1 MPPSSIRTRRLWLF
15 LPFALLV
22 LLAVAWSVFWVMAAR
37 RADAT
42 ITAWL
47 EQEARLGRIYRCASR
62 ESGGYPFRIEVRCT
76 APTLELANAQPV
88 RVLKAQELRGVAQ
101 VYTPNLIIAEISG
114 PLAITEAGQPA
125 VWRADWRLA
134 QASLRGLSGT
144 PERLSVV
151 LDGVQVERADGGGA
165 SPAAPAPAG
174 AWAAANHLE
183 FHLRRDPAAASGQPV
198 IDFAGQVNGATL
210 PSVPALTGKPFDGE
224 VTALLSGL
232 TEWKPMPLPARLK
245 QWQAA
250 GGRLQVTRLR
260 IQQGDA
266 VVAATGSVGLSTG
279 GRPDGMFDVT
289 MAGID
294 RLVQQFGGNDGAAGG
309 LQIGLL
315 AGLAFLGRPA
325 EIDGKRAI
333 AVALRLNDGAVS
345 LGPIRLGKMEP
356 LY

>member
-1 MPPSSIRTRRLWLF
+1 MPESSTRTRRLWLF
-15 LPFALLV
+15 LPLALLV
-22 LLAVAWSVFWVMAAR
+22 LLAVTWSVFWVVAAR

-47 EQEARLGRIYRCASR
+47 EQEARLGRLYRCASR

-76 APTLELANAQPV
+76 EPTLELSNAQPV

-101 VYTPNLIIAEISG
+101 VYTPNLIIAEITG
-114 PLAITEAGQPA
+114 PLAVTEAGQPA
-125 VWRADWRLA
+125 VWRADWRLG
-134 QASLRGLSGT
+134 QASLRGLRGT

-151 LDGVQVERADGGGA
+151 LDGVQVERADAGGT
-165 SPAAPAPAG
+165 PAATAPAPAA
-174 AWAAANHLE
+174 AWAANHLE
-183 FHLRRDPAAASGQPV
+183 FHLRRDPAAAGQPL
-198 IDFAGQVNGATL
+198 IDFAAQVNGATL
-210 PSVPALTGKPFDGE
+210 PSVPALAGKPFDGE

-232 TEWKPMPLPARLK
+232 TEWKSMPLPARLK

-266 VVAATGSVGLSTG
+266 VVVATGSVGLSAG
-279 GRPDGMFDVT
+279 GRPDGTFDVT
-289 MAGID
+289 MAGIE
-294 RLVQQFGGNDGAAGG
+294 RLAQQFGGAAGG
-309 LQIGLL
+309 GLQVGLL

-333 AVALRLNDGAVS
+333 SVPLRFNDGAVS
-345 LGPIRLGKMEP
+345 LGPIGLGKMEP